1 MVRINKKLEY
11 ALILLGHWVR
21 QPGLLSAKDAET
33 RFGLSFD
40 VASKVMQSLA
50 QTGILKSVKGAHG
63 GYLLEK
69 DPAGVSLFDLH
80 LALVGPVSVASCL
93 KEDGICDLSGNC
105 SIVSPVIHLNERIAH
120 FYQNISV
127 AELLGSPKAHPVS
140 APA

>member
-21 QPGLLSAKDAET
+21 KPGLLSAKDAEQ

-40 VASKVMQSLA
+40 VTSKVMQALA
-50 QTGILKSVKGAHG
+50 QTGILKSVKGARG

-69 DPAGVSLFDLH
+69 DPATVSMFDLH

-93 KEDGICDLSGNC
+93 QEDGICDLSEHC
-105 SIVSPVIHLNERIAH
+105 SILSPVLHLNERISQ
-120 FYQNISV
+120 FYRGITV
-127 AELLGSPKAHPVS
+127 AELLRSAKAQAH
-140 APA
+140 AAQA